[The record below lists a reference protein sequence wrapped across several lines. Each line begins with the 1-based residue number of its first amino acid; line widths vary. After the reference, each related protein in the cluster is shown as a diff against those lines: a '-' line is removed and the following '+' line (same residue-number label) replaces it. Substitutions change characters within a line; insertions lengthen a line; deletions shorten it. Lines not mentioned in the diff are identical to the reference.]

1 MRAQITGAP
10 EDRAL
15 DDRAAADVRARVDH
29 GALDPGALAQRRV
42 RPEDGAWADARL
54 GRDAA
59 VVPDEGGPLD
69 LVEIL
74 EIDALPDPDVAPQ
87 LDPRDVQLHVPV
99 ERVVVR
105 LPVLVEV
112 ADVQPVAVEHEA
124 AQRAAHL
131 EEEREELLREVVRA
145 VGGDV
150 PQNLRVEHV
159 DAGVDRVGKDLTPGR
174 LLEEALDP
182 ALVI

>member
-74 EIDALPDPDVAPQ
+74 EIDAQIEGPAFIGNNCRIAPEIG
-87 LDPRDVQLHVPV
+87 RAHV
-99 ERVVVR
+99 
-105 LPVLVEV
+105 
-112 ADVQPVAVEHEA
+112 
-124 AQRAAHL
+124 
-131 EEEREELLREVVRA
+131 
-145 VGGDV
+145 
-150 PQNLRVEHV
+150 
-159 DAGVDRVGKDLTPGR
+159 
-174 LLEEALDP
+174 
-182 ALVI
+182 